1 MPFTLKTLT
10 KVADLG
16 AWADGAA
23 PKSLWY
29 YSSADALTA
38 IRVADYF
45 LPAVNL
51 LKLGDTL
58 LIVSATGGTPLQA
71 WAYVNSNTGAAIDIT
86 DGLAITATDTD

>member
-1 MPFTLKTLT
+1 MAFTLKTLT

-29 YSSADALTA
+29 YSSADAIADINT
-38 IRVADYF
+38 ADYF
-45 LPAVNL
+45 LPAINL

-58 LIVSATGGTPLQA
+58 LIVGATGGTPLQYF
-71 WAYVNSNTGAAIDIT
+71 AYVNANSGTAIDIS
-86 DGLAITATDTD
+86 DGLQITATDTD